1 MPAVIRGGRRQ
12 ATPAPR
18 RRAAAQPRGPA
29 RAQQAPATF
38 FDQGLTPG
46 MAWMGLGGFAFIAV
60 AIALF
65 GWGAD
70 LSRATGR
77 AIDNQIAALGFRL
90 EQVQVQGPSAAGQRT
105 ILDELRLERGQ
116 PLVFMNLDA
125 LRDQVEGVGWV
136 SEARVVRL
144 LPNTLVIEV
153 SERRPTAVWQLEG
166 ETRVVDA
173 NGTVI
178 PGAEP
183 GRFAELPLLVGA
195 GANQAASELI
205 PLVQRW
211 PRLRDRLDAAVW
223 VDGRRWNLL
232 LRDGSVIQL
241 PAEGLD
247 QAFVQLE
254 AMDQAERLL
263 DLGFARVDMRVAGN
277 VAIEPRGAA

>member
-12 ATPAPR
+12 AAPAPR
-18 RRAAAQPRGPA
+18 RRTATASRGPA
-29 RAQQAPATF
+29 RNASASATV

-46 MAWMGLGGFAFIAV
+46 MAWMGLGAFALVAL

-70 LSRATGR
+70 ISRATGR
-77 AIDNQIAALGFRL
+77 AVDNQIAALGFRL
-90 EQVQVQGPSAAGQRT
+90 EQVHVQGASAAGQRA

-116 PLVFMNLDA
+116 PFVFMDLDE
-125 LRDQVEGVGWV
+125 LRTQIEGVGWV
-136 SEARVVRL
+136 GEARVVRL

-153 SERRPTAVWQLEG
+153 SERRPTAVWQLAG

-178 PGAEP
+178 PGADP
-183 GRFAELPLLVGA
+183 GRFSELPLLVGA
-195 GANQAASELI
+195 GANQAAPDLI

-247 QAFVQLE
+247 EAFVQLE
-254 AMDQAERLL
+254 AMDQAQRLL

-277 VAIEPRGAA
+277 VAIEPRGSA